1 MSMMGD
7 LAHLLAHLHPLVL
20 HLLLRRND
28 LLLGI
33 LLLHLHGRK
42 GRAARVEDLVAV
54 QAHAVPRRHLLLSL
68 LINLLLP
75 LLLLLLLVLV
85 VLWLL
90 RRHGVLLVGVVVEEL
105 LLLMVMLR
113 LGLLGLLHRL
123 SSAVELPRHRRSART
138 IARVETLVMLLLL
151 HMMMALLGA
160 LLLRRMD
167 VLLVLV
173 LVLVLLVM
181 IAGLGRVHVS
191 VLRLSREGGGLP
203 RGQRASVL
211 HVTVSASDDGP
222 AGGETRRRCS
232 AAAALLLRLLLLLL
246 REGVEMS
253 RPAVDHA
260 SIARPASSVVGAC
273 ARAWRSPSVRKR
285 GKGFRGKT
293 LLGTLARLA
302 SRRIGRVRAAP
313 GLEVAVVSCLV
324 VSCRAAV

>member
-1 MSMMGD
+1 MMGD

-20 HLLLRRND
+20 HLLLRRNH

-68 LINLLLP
+68 LIKLLLP

-173 LVLVLLVM
+173 LVLLVM
-181 IAGLGRVHVS
+181 IAGLGRVQVS
-191 VLRLSREGGGLP
+191 VLWLPREGGGLP

-222 AGGETRRRCS
+222 TGEGDATAVLGGGG
-232 AAAALLLRLLLLLL
+232 AAAA
-246 REGVEMS
+246 
-253 RPAVDHA
+253 
-260 SIARPASSVVGAC
+260 
-273 ARAWRSPSVRKR
+273 
-285 GKGFRGKT
+285 
-293 LLGTLARLA
+293 
-302 SRRIGRVRAAP
+302 AA
-313 GLEVAVVSCLV
+313 
-324 VSCRAAV
+324 AAT

>member
-1 MSMMGD
+1 MVSMMGD

-20 HLLLRRND
+20 HLLLRRNH

-68 LINLLLP
+68 LIKLLLP

-173 LVLVLLVM
+173 LVLLVM
-181 IAGLGRVHVS
+181 IAGLGRVQVS
-191 VLRLSREGGGLP
+191 VLWLPREGGGLP

-222 AGGETRRRCS
+222 TGEGDATAVLGGGG
-232 AAAALLLRLLLLLL
+232 AAAA
-246 REGVEMS
+246 
-253 RPAVDHA
+253 
-260 SIARPASSVVGAC
+260 
-273 ARAWRSPSVRKR
+273 
-285 GKGFRGKT
+285 
-293 LLGTLARLA
+293 
-302 SRRIGRVRAAP
+302 AA
-313 GLEVAVVSCLV
+313 
-324 VSCRAAV
+324 AAT